1 MSCSVDREDF
11 HLQKS
16 NRRTYLVTY
25 SQADLVKFPSRQ
37 SFGEAVEAAFNAGSG
52 KVGVNYWA
60 CCKENHEMAR
70 QHYHVSIKLS
80 GPKRW
85 NPVKRVLFEK
95 HGAVVNFSDSTE
107 NCYAAY
113 RYVCKTDENVTHSS
127 NHPDLKDI
135 GSPKTK
141 KCMKAYQEK
150 CKQKRKQND

>member
-60 CCKENHEMAR
+60 CCKENHETAG
-70 QHYHVSIKLS
+70 QHYHESIKLS
-80 GPKRW
+80 GPK
-85 NPVKRVLFEK
+85 
-95 HGAVVNFSDSTE
+95 
-107 NCYAAY
+107 
-113 RYVCKTDENVTHSS
+113 
-127 NHPDLKDI
+127 
-135 GSPKTK
+135 
-141 KCMKAYQEK
+141 
-150 CKQKRKQND
+150 